1 MDKKSYLAIGLMS
14 GTSVDSIDGAAV
26 KVEITDSG
34 TDVHLVK
41 GISYPIP
48 GCIRDSIFQL
58 FADGSGALH
67 RLALL
72 NMRLGQLF
80 AEATQ
85 KLLKDAALNSDKVT
99 VIASHGQTV
108 HHVSL
113 PEKCCGQKVRGSIQI
128 GEPCVIAQTTGI
140 PVVSD
145 FRAGD
150 IAAGGNG
157 APLAPLLDLI
167 LFRGH
172 GKDVAAQNIG
182 GIGNVTW
189 IPKDDKKPLAFDT
202 GPGNMII
209 DLLVTSYTKGS
220 RHFDRDG
227 KIGRQGNILKS
238 LLEEWMNHPFLARKP
253 PKSTGRE
260 EFGTIFLSSLLGDL
274 KPDPDLIRTAEEFTA
289 LSIAHAYRNFL
300 PSLPESVI
308 VTGGGA
314 HNPLIMESLSNH
326 LKDAEILSG
335 NQVGID
341 IDFKEAVAFAVLGL
355 FRILGKTGNVPEATG
370 ACRKTVLGNI
380 THP

>member
-14 GTSVDSIDGAAV
+14 GTSVDSIDAAAV

-34 TDVHLVK
+34 TDVNLIK

-58 FADGSGALH
+58 FDDGPGALH

-80 AEATQ
+80 AKATQ
-85 KLLKDAALNSDKVT
+85 KLLMKTALNPDRVT

-113 PEKCCGQKVRGSIQI
+113 PEECCGRKVRGSIQI
-128 GEPCVIAQTTGI
+128 GEPSVIAQTTGI

-157 APLAPLLDLI
+157 APLVPLLDLI
-167 LFRGH
+167 LFSGH
-172 GKDVAAQNIG
+172 GKDTAAQNIG
-182 GIGNVTW
+182 GISNVTW
-189 IPKDDKKPLAFDT
+189 IPKGNKKPLAFDS
-202 GPGNMII
+202 GPGNMLI

-227 KIGRQGNILKS
+227 EIGREGKILKG
-238 LLEEWMNHPFLARKP
+238 LLEEWMKHSFLARKP

-260 EFGTIFLSSLLGDL
+260 EFGTIFLSNYLGDL
-274 KPDPDLIRTAEEFTA
+274 EADPDLIRTAEEFTA

-300 PSLPESVI
+300 PSLPERVI

-314 HNPLIMESLSNH
+314 HNPIIMESLSNH
-326 LKDAEILSG
+326 LKETEVLSG
-335 NQVGID
+335 KEVGID

-370 ACRKTVLGNI
+370 ACRKAVLGNI

>member
-1 MDKKSYLAIGLMS
+1 MDKESYIAIGLMS
-14 GTSVDSIDGAAV
+14 GTSVDSIDAAAV
-26 KVEITDSG
+26 KVEITDSS
-34 TDVHLVK
+34 TDVHLIK

-48 GCIRDSIFQL
+48 GCIRDCIFQL
-58 FADGSGALH
+58 FDDGPGALH

-80 AEATQ
+80 AKAAQE
-85 KLLKDAALNSDKVT
+85 LLMETALNPDRVM

-128 GEPCVIAQTTGI
+128 GEPSVIAQTTGI

-167 LFRGH
+167 LFSGH
-172 GKDVAAQNIG
+172 GKDIAAQNIG

-189 IPKDDKKPLAFDT
+189 IPKGNKEPLAFDT
-202 GPGNMII
+202 GPGNMVI
-209 DLLVTSYTKGS
+209 DLLVIRYTKG
-220 RHFDRDG
+220 RKHFDRDG
-227 KIGRQGNILKS
+227 KIGRQGKILKG
-238 LLEEWMNHPFLARKP
+238 LLDEWMKHPFLALKP

-274 KPDPDLIRTAEEFTA
+274 EPDPDLIRTAEEFTA
-289 LSIAHAYRNFL
+289 LSIAHAYKNFL
-300 PSLPESVI
+300 PSLPEMVI

-314 HNPLIMESLSNH
+314 HNPLIMESLSSH
-326 LKDAEILSG
+326 LKETEVLSG
-335 NQVGID
+335 NEVGID

-370 ACRKTVLGNI
+370 ACRKAVLGNI

>member
-1 MDKKSYLAIGLMS
+1 MDKKSYIAIGLMS

-26 KVEITDSG
+26 KVDITDSG
-34 TDVHLVK
+34 TDVHLIK

-48 GCIRDSIFQL
+48 GCIRGRIFQL
-58 FADGSGALH
+58 FDDGPGALH
-67 RLALL
+67 KLALL
-72 NMRLGQLF
+72 NMRLGELF

-85 KLLKDAALNSDKVT
+85 KLLKDADLNPEKVT
-99 VIASHGQTV
+99 VIGSHGQTV
-108 HHVSL
+108 HHVAQ
-113 PEKCCGQKVRGSIQI
+113 PEECCGRKVRGSIQI
-128 GEPCVIAQTTGI
+128 GEPCVIARTTGI

-157 APLAPLLDLI
+157 APLVPLLDLI
-167 LFRGH
+167 LFSGH
-172 GKDVAAQNIG
+172 GKDTAAQNIG

-189 IPKDDKKPLAFDT
+189 IPKGNKKPLAFDT
-202 GPGNMII
+202 GPGNMLI
-209 DLLVTSYTKGS
+209 DLLVSSYTNGS
-220 RHFDRDG
+220 NHFDRDG
-227 KIGRQGNILKS
+227 KIGRQGKILKG
-238 LLEEWMNHPFLARKP
+238 LLDEWMNHPFLALKP

-260 EFGTIFLSSLLGDL
+260 EFGAIFLSNLPGNL

-300 PSLPESVI
+300 PSLPERVI

-326 LKDAEILSG
+326 LEQTEVLSG
-335 NQVGID
+335 NEVGID
-341 IDFKEAVAFAVLGL
+341 IDFKEAMAFAVLGL

-370 ACRKTVLGNI
+370 ACRKAVLGNI